1 MTFFT
6 IIFCQKLFVV
16 KDENK
21 QKGAGDGPLK
31 RNKKQITTYEFI
43 NYFISL
49 FKITL
54 LKSPFWFNSS
64 DIGGIQT
71 GISSVIGIHIDI
83 KPTSPNRPLVFYLHN
98 TKNKTL
104 KW

>member
-1 MTFFT
+1 MT
-6 IIFCQKLFVV
+6 CV

-21 QKGAGDGPLK
+21 QKGAGDGPFK
-31 RNKKQITTYEFI
+31 RNKKQITIYEFI
-43 NYFISL
+43 NYFKSL

-71 GISSVIGIHIDI
+71 GISSVIGIHIDHQTNI
-83 KPTSPNRPLVFYLHN
+83 TQQTTSVLSSQYKKVKFFS
-98 TKNKTL
+98 KTL